1 MKTRGFLGALLL
13 SLSSTALVQAQAL
26 PPASGSPYAHSS
38 PPASASQAG
47 TAGNMPNTLTK
58 PVNFVSGGILPS
70 LYAETPSEAEL
81 KKVLGPGS
89 TASQAEKL
97 AAKIKYDE
105 ASTAARRA
113 AVHYLGTVDCRIYPE
128 VEDALIAVLRGD
140 RNESVRCE
148 AALALSN
155 ACCFSKKTMA
165 ALLIVVNGTDSDGKR
180 AETADRVKTLAMKAL
195 EHSPYRQ
202 SNQAASPKPPQVLPQ
217 PKEKLDSARNATTG
231 VQLATYQTQ
240 NVADRQ
246 TAQKADETSRHMAET
261 ASTSPATRALPTWQ
275 HNIASPP
282 ATLAAPVNVLE
293 NRAFDEAVQT
303 LLDMRQPS
311 PPPPAPAGTP
321 AAQRVGA
328 ARPARLMG
336 PSPLLNP
343 EQ

>member
-148 AALALSN
+148 AALALS
-155 ACCFSKKTMA
+155 K
-165 ALLIVVNGTDSDGKR
+165 G
-180 AETADRVKTLAMKAL
+180 
-195 EHSPYRQ
+195 
-202 SNQAASPKPPQVLPQ
+202 
-217 PKEKLDSARNATTG
+217 
-231 VQLATYQTQ
+231 
-240 NVADRQ
+240 
-246 TAQKADETSRHMAET
+246 
-261 ASTSPATRALPTWQ
+261 
-275 HNIASPP
+275 
-282 ATLAAPVNVLE
+282 
-293 NRAFDEAVQT
+293 
-303 LLDMRQPS
+303 
-311 PPPPAPAGTP
+311 
-321 AAQRVGA
+321 
-328 ARPARLMG
+328 
-336 PSPLLNP
+336 
-343 EQ
+343 